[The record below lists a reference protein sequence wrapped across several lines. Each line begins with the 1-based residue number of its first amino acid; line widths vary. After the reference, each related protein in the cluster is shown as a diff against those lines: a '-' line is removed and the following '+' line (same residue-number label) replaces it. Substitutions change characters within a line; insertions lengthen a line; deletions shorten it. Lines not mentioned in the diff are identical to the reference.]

1 MSRRAADAIDV
12 RRVDEFDQDAIRAIT
27 EPIFGDVAR
36 RAYLE
41 SLVDPAQL
49 SQTLALIEALPK
61 PQRIRVGAFQGERL
75 VGFTTGWFESVGG
88 GRFYIGSSAV
98 QAEHRRGGVYTRL
111 LTELHRAVRE
121 CGGTAVTSQHVA
133 TNQAVLIAKLKLGY
147 VIAGTEYVEAM
158 GLLVRLV
165 LHLEASRAALFRERT
180 GMLVPPK
187 APPSSS

>member
-1 MSRRAADAIDV
+1 MSRRAAGAIDV

-27 EPIFGDVAR
+27 EPIFGDEAR

-41 SLVDPAQL
+41 GLVDPAQL

-75 VGFTTGWFESVGG
+75 VGYTTGWFENGGG

-98 QAEHRRGGVYTRL
+98 QEEHRRGGIYTRL
-111 LTELHRAVRE
+111 LTELHRAVGE
-121 CGGTAVTSQHVA
+121 CGGTAVSSQHVA
-133 TNQAVLIAKLKLGY
+133 TNNAVLIAKLKLGY
-147 VIAGTEYVEAM
+147 VIAGTEYVEPM

-187 APPSSS
+187 TPTRT